1 MQSKTNSSANV
12 NSVEIK
18 GKNTRSWKP
27 KYSFYVIDGEQTS
40 VHLCLLCALC
50 VSERYCVYCCYFGS
64 TVQTRNKPVIQLTNE
79 YLDEMF
85 FSF

>member
-1 MQSKTNSSANV
+1 MKEYKKLET
-12 NSVEIK
+12 EI
-18 GKNTRSWKP
+18 
-27 KYSFYVIDGEQTS
+27 FYPVIDGKQTS
-40 VHLCLLCALC
+40 VYLCLLCALC

-64 TVQTRNKPVIQLTNE
+64 TVQTRNKPIIQLTNE